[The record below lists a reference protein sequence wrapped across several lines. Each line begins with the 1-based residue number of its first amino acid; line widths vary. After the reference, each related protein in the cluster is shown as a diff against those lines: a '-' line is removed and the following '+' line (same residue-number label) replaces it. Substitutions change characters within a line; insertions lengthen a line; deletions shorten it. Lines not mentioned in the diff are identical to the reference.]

1 MNRQRHLANPILWA
15 VAIIASALLG
25 APTVLCVILLPSL
38 AMLSLRAQ
46 SRASCF
52 NRSELS

>member
-1 MNRQRHLANPILWA
+1 MNRQHPIVWA
-15 VAIIASALLG
+15 AAIIASALLG
-25 APTVLCVILLPSL
+25 APAVLCLIVLPSL

-46 SRASCF
+46 SRTSCF